1 MSTLLKFVQILKR
14 RGSIFV
20 GFKSVSNKIEWAI
33 KLTSLLL
40 LGTEVIKL
48 VNHLIQSWRYN
59 TKLYN
64 TILLQY

>member
-1 MSTLLKFVQILKR
+1 M
-14 RGSIFV
+14 
-20 GFKSVSNKIEWAI
+20 E
-33 KLTSLLL
+33 LTSLLL

-64 TILLQY
+64 TILVQYY